1 MLLFL
6 FGLIFFIFF
15 VCVILSIF
23 FKKNKNCVME
33 GEVVKQDHQE
43 DEKSFYNGKHKKTE
57 DYMNEIYKMIRE
69 AKKKSENKS

>member
-1 MLLFL
+1 
-6 FGLIFFIFF
+6 
-15 VCVILSIF
+15 
-23 FKKNKNCVME
+23 ME